1 MNVQAENPA
10 VVYQQIENREEHHEE
25 SCPQQDEPAEVEMTY
40 TAENQAIIDNSTKWV
55 FFLILVQ
62 MVRYHDY
69 FHPSPSQRVVLPF
82 LL

>member
-62 MVRYHDY
+62 MVRL
-69 FHPSPSQRVVLPF
+69 FSPLSKQRVVLPF